1 MLDPK
6 PMEPAIRQYD
16 FTVIVP
22 PITFSWRKKVA
33 VFFVVGCFMFG
44 FRWIIESILHWD
56 HHSIIRA
63 LIEPVVLAAVFAFR
77 PFHRWSPQY
86 QSSIVIG
93 QDFLEGRARTGWF
106 TFKKRIR
113 RDRIKSISENRRG
126 LWVMDRSEFAA
137 RMLGFVHIPATL
149 PEYQEIRSELTRWA
163 PVKVR
168 N

>member
-16 FTVIVP
+16 FTP
-22 PITFSWRKKVA
+22 PQMSFSWQKKVVLFLA
-33 VFFVVGCFMFG
+33 VGFFMFG
-44 FRWIIESILHWD
+44 FRWIMESILHWD
-56 HHSIIRA
+56 HHSITRA
-63 LIEPVVLAAVFAFR
+63 LIEPVVVAAIFAFR

-86 QSSIVIG
+86 QGSIVIG
-93 QDFLEGRARTGWF
+93 QDFVEGRTRIRWF

-113 RDRIKSISENRRG
+113 RDQIKSISENRRG
-126 LWVMDRSEFAA
+126 LCVMDRSEFAA
-137 RMLGFVHIPATL
+137 RMLGFVYIPATL
-149 PEYQEIRSELTRWA
+149 PGYREIRSELTRWA